1 MSIDFNK
8 IPEYELFSDLTTLDG
23 VMGRGVIDINAQPK
37 YFDAS
42 ERTEV
47 FFKMMNHFKDNGFR
61 ELYEEYV
68 NILKHKSY
76 RNMDSIYAYNNF
88 IFNHPFVVMLYMFID
103 QGLLTKDL
111 EVNPDLKI
119 VNLGDKV
126 LEYSQLK
133 NMNISEGVIFKDG
146 ALMPI
151 KSNEAHKLA
160 ALWMFLNGKKLS
172 KAIRY
177 TTDCIHPEP
186 IYSSM
191 SEYANLPKD
200 TICITEQQAVAIYNI
215 YKLQTSKSC
224 NRVSFE
230 QVLENSQNLCITTD
244 GEASVRYANA
254 KTLERALGE
263 ETFNAREVLQ
273 DLKSKSFLM

>member
-8 IPEYELFSDLTTLDG
+8 IPEYELFKDLTTLDS
-23 VMGRGVIDINAQPK
+23 VMGRGVIDITAKPK
-37 YFDAS
+37 YFNAE
-42 ERTEV
+42 ERKEV

-76 RNMDSIYAYNNF
+76 SNMDSIYTYNNF

-103 QGLLTKDL
+103 QGLLTRDL
-111 EVNPDLKI
+111 EVNPDMKL
-119 VNLGDKV
+119 VGLGEKV

-133 NMNISEGVIFKDG
+133 NMNISEGVIFSDG

-200 TICITEQQAVAIYNI
+200 IISITEPQAIAIYNI
-215 YKLQTSKSC
+215 YKLQASKSC

-230 QVLENSQNLCITTD
+230 QVLENSQNLCITSD
-244 GEASVRYANA
+244 GEPNVRYANA
-254 KTLERALGE
+254 KMLERALGSE
-263 ETFNAREVLQ
+263 VFNARDILQ
-273 DLKSKSFLM
+273 DLKSKSYLV